1 MYSPFQLA
9 WRYLRYYITASNGR
23 GHGMHSPFVYELITA
38 VLNDDRFFYRYDL
51 IEAQRAEM
59 LHNKTLIVLEDFGA
73 GSRLKQRSERTV
85 SAIAKSSLKP
95 KKYSQLLF
103 RLVNHFGPEN
113 ILELGTSLGITS
125 SYLASARP
133 EARVITMEGSA
144 AVAAIAS
151 KHFNYIGLNN
161 IEQVIGNFDETL
173 APILSKLDRLDFI
186 FIDGNHRYEPTM
198 RYFEQVL
205 EKCHEN
211 TLIIFDDIHW
221 SAEMERAWEQVK
233 VHTSVTLTIDLFFVG
248 LVFFRKEQKAK
259 QHFTVRF

>member
-9 WRYLRYYITASNGR
+9 WRWLRYYITASNGR
-23 GHGMHSPFVYELITA
+23 GHGVHSPFVYKLIRE
-38 VLNDDRFFYRYDL
+38 VFNDDRFFYMYDL
-51 IEAQRAEM
+51 IEAQRDEM
-59 LHNKTLIVLEDFGA
+59 LHDKTLLVLEDFGA
-73 GSRLKQRSERTV
+73 GSRLKLHSERSV
-85 SAIAKSSLKP
+85 SSIAKSSLKP

-103 RLVNHFGPEN
+103 RLVNHLGPQN

-125 SYLASARP
+125 SYLASAKP
-133 EARVITMEGSA
+133 EAMVITMEGSV
-144 AVAAIAS
+144 AVAAIAR

-173 APILSKLDRLDFI
+173 SPILSKIEQLDFI

-198 RYFEQVL
+198 RYFVQVL

-233 VHTSVTLTIDLFFVG
+233 AHASVTLTIDLFFVG
-248 LVFFRKEQKAK
+248 LVFFRKEQKEK

>member
-1 MYSPFQLA
+1 MYSPLQLA
-9 WRYLRYYITASNGR
+9 CRYLRYYITASNSK
-23 GHGMHSPFVYELITA
+23 GHGMHSPFVYALIKE
-38 VLNDDRFFYRYDL
+38 VLNDDRVFYGYDL

-59 LHNKTLIVLEDFGA
+59 LHNKTLILLEDFGA
-73 GSRLKQRSERTV
+73 GSRLGQRSERTV

-103 RLVNHFGPEN
+103 RLVNYLGPQN

-125 SYLASARP
+125 SYLASAKP

-151 KHFNYIGLNN
+151 KHFNYIGLKN

-173 APILSKLDRLDFI
+173 LPTLAKQERLDFI
-186 FIDGNHRYEPTM
+186 FIDGNHRYEPTV

-205 EKCHEN
+205 AKCHEN
-211 TLIIFDDIHW
+211 TLIVFDDIHW
-221 SAEMERAWEQVK
+221 SVEMERAWEQVK
-233 VHTSVTLTIDLFFVG
+233 AHASVRLTIDLFFIG
-248 LVFFRKEQKAK
+248 LVFFRKEQKELR
-259 QHFTVRF
+259 HFTVRF

>member
-1 MYSPFQLA
+1 
-9 WRYLRYYITASNGR
+9 
-23 GHGMHSPFVYELITA
+23 
-38 VLNDDRFFYRYDL
+38 
-51 IEAQRAEM
+51 
-59 LHNKTLIVLEDFGA
+59 
-73 GSRLKQRSERTV
+73 
-85 SAIAKSSLKP
+85 
-95 KKYSQLLF
+95 
-103 RLVNHFGPEN
+103 
-113 ILELGTSLGITS
+113 
-125 SYLASARP
+125 
-133 EARVITMEGSA
+133 MEGSA
-144 AVAAIAS
+144 AVAAIARN
-151 KHFNYIGLNN
+151 HFNYIGLNN

-173 APILSKLDRLDFI
+173 APTLWKLDRLDFI